1 MTERTVRPL
10 ASAGF
15 EVFFANRW
23 PGMAPGTTFSEVAD
37 VHADAI
43 LRHFGG
49 PVDVIGHSTGGSL
62 VLQLIADRPD
72 VVRRA
77 VAASA
82 AYRLGP
88 VAKRSQLQM
97 LRDLEEVGHLRGSTL
112 TDGLE
117 GIVRQRWIR
126 TLMSPALALLAPRIA
141 VEVSDAVAMLRAE
154 DAFDVY
160 DRLGTI
166 ETDTL
171 VICGAQDYY
180 WTPEMFAETAYRM
193 PHGRLVM
200 YPNRGHTVA
209 TAPEFFTD
217 VLAFLRQE

>member
-1 MTERTVRPL
+1 
-10 ASAGF
+10 
-15 EVFFANRW
+15 
-23 PGMAPGTTFSEVAD
+23 
-37 VHADAI
+37 
-43 LRHFGG
+43 
-49 PVDVIGHSTGGSL
+49 
-62 VLQLIADRPD
+62 
-72 VVRRA
+72 
-77 VAASA
+77 
-82 AYRLGP
+82 
-88 VAKRSQLQM
+88 
-97 LRDLEEVGHLRGSTL
+97 
-112 TDGLE
+112 
-117 GIVRQRWIR
+117 
-126 TLMSPALALLAPRIA
+126 MSPALALLAPRIA

-171 VICGAQDYY
+171 VICVAQDYY

>member
-77 VAASA
+77 VAGVRPTDSGRSRSA
-82 AYRLGP
+82 HSFRCCEISR
-88 VAKRSQLQM
+88 RSAICAGA
-97 LRDLEEVGHLRGSTL
+97 RSPTVSRGSS
-112 TDGLE
+112 GN
-117 GIVRQRWIR
+117 GG
-126 TLMSPALALLAPRIA
+126 SGP
-141 VEVSDAVAMLRAE
+141 
-154 DAFDVY
+154 
-160 DRLGTI
+160 
-166 ETDTL
+166 
-171 VICGAQDYY
+171 
-180 WTPEMFAETAYRM
+180 
-193 PHGRLVM
+193 
-200 YPNRGHTVA
+200 
-209 TAPEFFTD
+209 
-217 VLAFLRQE
+217 